1 MAQPTPR
8 VRLPKSVTAGVPFR
22 VRTRI
27 THPMHTGLLHD
38 RDGKLV
44 PRRIINRFTVRFA
57 GEVAVSVDLERAVS
71 ADPYFE
77 FEMAVPASGD
87 LEFEW
92 VDDDGSVYS
101 LNKRV
106 AVDPG

>member
-8 VRLPKSVTAGVPFR
+8 VRLPKSAKAGVPFR

-27 THPMHTGLLHD
+27 THPMHTGLLRD
-38 RDGKLV
+38 RDGRLI
-44 PRRIINRFTVRFA
+44 PRRIVNRFSVRYG
-57 GEVAVSVDLERAVS
+57 GEVAISVDLKRAVS
-71 ADPYFE
+71 ADPYIE
-77 FEMAVPASGD
+77 FEMAVPESGE

-101 LNKRV
+101 LRKRI
-106 AVDPG
+106 AAD